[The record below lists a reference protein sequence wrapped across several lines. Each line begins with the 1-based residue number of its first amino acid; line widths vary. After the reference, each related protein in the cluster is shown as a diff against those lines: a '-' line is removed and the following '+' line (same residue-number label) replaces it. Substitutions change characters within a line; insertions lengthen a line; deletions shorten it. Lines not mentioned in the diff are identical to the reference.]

1 MASADFSTNIVEISP
16 GKTLILKVYVGCI
29 YTTMFIGFG
38 LCKDVVTHPHCR
50 ASYAV
55 PVRPY
60 HPPKADCFLQI
71 PACRGFRLQV
81 TRNALAAY

>member
-16 GKTLILKVYVGCI
+16 GKALILKVYAGCI
-29 YTTMFIGFG
+29 YTTVFIGCG
-38 LCKDVVTHPHCR
+38 LCKDVVTYPHCC

-60 HPPKADCFLQI
+60 
-71 PACRGFRLQV
+71 RLS
-81 TRNALAAY
+81 